1 MQKRAVSALLC
12 LVLLFTAICFYAP
25 PKATAATKAELE
37 SRMEIM
43 LENYVKQVNI
53 EALTMVDMTG
63 KQIIPAIETYLMK
76 LLKNVSMKK
85 AISPD
90 ISCAYETANIE
101 KLSAAC
107 DEMSANAG
115 ILERLA
121 EHLAHIDDI
130 VDQANFVRDGLLPQ
144 MDTLREYADAAEAV
158 VDAEIWP
165 LPTYGELL
173 FGVR

>member
-1 MQKRAVSALLC
+1 MN
-12 LVLLFTAICFYAP
+12 LV
-25 PKATAATKAELE
+25 
-37 SRMEIM
+37 
-43 LENYVKQVNI
+43 
-53 EALTMVDMTG
+53 
-63 KQIIPAIETYLMK
+63 
-76 LLKNVSMKK
+76 KNDSMKNE
-85 AISPD
+85 ISSD

-130 VDQANFVRDGLLPQ
+130 VEQANFVRDELLPQ
-144 MDTLREYADAAEAV
+144 MDTLRNYADAAEAV

-165 LPTYGELL
+165 LPTYGALL
-173 FGVR
+173 FGVS

>member
-1 MQKRAVSALLC
+1 M
-12 LVLLFTAICFYAP
+12 FTV
-25 PKATAATKAELE
+25 AELE

-130 VDQANFVRDGLLPQ
+130 VDQANFVRDELLPQ